1 MKPLI
6 FFAVVLAAGAQA
18 REPDNL
24 ATLIGEMTI
33 LERVLGAA
41 LKSEPTPGTS
51 GSARYPP
58 GTQELLDYAGMHLQ
72 PWFQERVGTIESEY
86 LVRQG
91 ILVTLQLRR
100 KRSVRD
106 LPNALLMMM
115 ARTGE
120 TSLPIPLVSLA
131 PADLAALKVL
141 VGELDET
148 REKHGKLSED
158 WHVELRSR
166 LTRGPDAS
174 ENKESF
180 NPEDSGP
187 IGREISALHAR
198 DRELQ
203 ADINAEIQ
211 RLRGIL
217 VEPAEETSENDIHG
231 TLMQAVC
238 DYAMLKSLPD
248 DEHLTLKVGQEKA
261 HPDGQRTGRQWTYYV
276 LAKQDVVECRRGL
289 IDAVQLRQRAD
300 VYSLPHD

>member
-1 MKPLI
+1 MKTL
-6 FFAVVLAAGAQA
+6 FVLAAALAVGVHA
-18 REPDNL
+18 REPENL
-24 ATLIGEMTI
+24 ATLIGEMAV

-51 GSARYPP
+51 GPGFYPL
-58 GTQELLDYAGMHLQ
+58 GTEELLVYAGVHLQ
-72 PWFQERVGTIESEY
+72 PWLQERVGTIESEY

-106 LPNALLMMM
+106 LPNALFTMM

-120 TSLPIPLVSLA
+120 TRLPIPLVSLA
-131 PADLAALKVL
+131 PDDLAALKVL

-166 LTRGPDAS
+166 FVPAPNAS
-174 ENKESF
+174 ENNKPF
-180 NPEDSGP
+180 DPEDSGP

-211 RLRGIL
+211 RLRGTL
-217 VEPAEETSENDIHG
+217 VEPAEETSENDIHS

-248 DEHLTLKVGQEKA
+248 DEHLTLKVGQERA

-289 IDAVQLRQRAD
+289 IDGVQLRQRAD